1 MMNKVEIQKRIEELE
16 ARRFYLSMKDRW
28 SQDDYEADRK
38 MWTEALELKKA
49 LVDM

>member
-1 MMNKVEIQKRIEELE
+1 MINKVEMEKRIEELE

-28 SQDDYEADRK
+28 SYEDHEADRK
-38 MWTEALELKKA
+38 MWMEVLELKKA